1 MIWTANIPIAG
12 QISSSLQSI
21 FLIPLLS
28 KLFRFFLTILF
39 PLSFFRY
46 PFSII
51 FFPLILFP
59 LILFPLFFSILSHY
73 SFPLF
78 FSILFR
84 LFFSTILF
92 YPFPTILFSLFF
104 FHLSFSD
111 YPFPLSFPRYPF
123 PIILFLYP
131 FRSFSHFALLFC
143 LSPASVASSKCR

>member
-73 SFPLF
+73 SFLSFP
-78 FSILFR
+78 
-84 LFFSTILF
+84 TILF
-92 YPFPTILFSLFF
+92 YPFPT
-104 FHLSFSD
+104 
-111 YPFPLSFPRYPF
+111 YPF
-123 PIILFLYP
+123 PIIFFDP
-131 FRSFSHFALLFC
+131 FPFCIALLPLADIGCF
-143 LSPASVASSKCR
+143 LKMPIDNGLATWGWPFEQNTEQA